1 VFPRRS
7 LLIVLAAVALAACGS
22 TSHSALAVTTPS
34 ASAAAGPTASAEPS
48 TDPSAPAAY
57 LAPTAGAS
65 AARVAITGP
74 VYDAPGARVPVIVT
88 VHNPPPGLPA
98 AALTATTTQGEIS
111 DCGDSWHNPRL
122 DQTSRTCYL
131 LAPRRAGRLTLT
143 GHADWHTANGHAVT
157 LHSPPLS
164 FRMEGPVSGPV
175 SPADAQRIETC
186 GNPGPGVW
194 LTFDD
199 VVPSVAVAHR
209 MVATLTRNHVQGR
222 FFLNHVSPA
231 IRSVIED
238 GGFTINDHT
247 RDHLPMN
254 KMSDAQI
261 AEQIAGGPR
270 TTTGAP
276 KMLRPPYGAGAEAAR
291 VVDRIA
297 AAGYTTCRWSVDT
310 RDWAGYT
317 PEQMADA
324 VRYGNSFTPPVYA
337 GGVILMHAT
346 HFSPA
351 KLQAV
356 IDAVRARGLQI
367 AS

>member
-1 VFPRRS
+1 MVTRR
-7 LLIVLAAVALAACGS
+7 LTPIALAAALLTACGS
-22 TSHSALAVTTPS
+22 PPEHAAARTMPS
-34 ASAAAGPTASAEPS
+34 ASASAEPTTSAS
-48 TDPSAPAAY
+48 TPQAFLAPA
-57 LAPTAGAS
+57 GSAS
-65 AARVAITGP
+65 AARVAITAP

-98 AALTATTTQGEIS
+98 AALTASTTQGQVT
-111 DCGDSWHNPRL
+111 DCGDSWHNPSL
-122 DQTSRTCYL
+122 NQTSRTCYL
-131 LAPRRAGRLTLT
+131 LAPTGAGGLSLTAHAT
-143 GHADWHTANGHAVT
+143 WRTASGHTVT
-157 LHSPPLS
+157 LHSPPLH
-164 FRMEGPVSGPV
+164 FRTEGPVSGPV
-175 SPADAQRIETC
+175 SLADARRIETC
-186 GNPGPGVW
+186 DNPGPGVW

-199 VVPSVAVAHR
+199 VVPSATVARA
-209 MVATLTRNHVQGR
+209 MVATLTRNHVPGR
-222 FFLNHVSPA
+222 FFLNHVTPA
-231 IRSVIED
+231 IRTVIED

-254 KMSDAQI
+254 RMSDAQI
-261 AEQIAGGPR
+261 REQIAGGPR
-270 TTTGAP
+270 TTPGAP

-297 AAGYTTCRWSVDT
+297 AAGYATCRWSVDT

-346 HFSPA
+346 HFSPT

-356 IDAVRARGLQI
+356 IDAVHARGLQI
-367 AS
+367 DS

>member
-1 VFPRRS
+1 VVPSRLF
-7 LLIVLAAVALAACGS
+7 LIALSAVALAACGGPS
-22 TSHSALAVTTPS
+22 PSAVAHSTPS
-34 ASAAAGPTASAEPS
+34 ASAGPTASAAVTTPS
-48 TDPSAPAAY
+48 PTPTGY
-57 LAPTAGAS
+57 LASVGSAGG
-65 AARVAITGP
+65 ARVAITAP

-88 VHNPPPGLPA
+88 VHHPPPDLPA
-98 AALTATTTQGEIS
+98 AALGASTTQGQIT
-111 DCGDSWHNPRL
+111 DCGDSWHNPEL
-122 DQTSRTCYL
+122 DLTARTCYL
-131 LAPRRAGRLTLT
+131 LAPTEVGRLHLT
-143 GHADWHTANGHAVT
+143 GHAAWHTATGQAVA
-157 LHSPPLS
+157 LESAPLS
-164 FRMEGPVSGPV
+164 FRTEGPVSGPV

-199 VVPSVAVAHR
+199 VVPSIAVALQ
-209 MVATLTRNHVQGR
+209 MVATLRNNHVMGR
-222 FFLNHVSPA
+222 FFLNHVTPA
-231 IRSVIED
+231 IRRVIED

-254 KMSDAQI
+254 RMSDARI
-261 AEQIAGGPR
+261 SEQIAGGPR
-270 TTTGAP
+270 TTAGAP
-276 KMLRPPYGAGAEAAR
+276 KMVRPPYGAGAEAQR

-297 AAGYTTCRWSVDT
+297 AAGYATCRWSVDT

-317 PEQMADA
+317 PAQMSDA

-346 HFSPA
+346 HFAPA

-367 AS
+367 AA

>member
-1 VFPRRS
+1 MLSRR
-7 LLIVLAAVALAACGS
+7 LAPTVLTATLLAACGS
-22 TSHSALAVTTPS
+22 PPHSAV
-34 ASAAAGPTASAEPS
+34 AAATPTFTSTASAV
-48 TDPSAPAAY
+48 PSAGAVSGTPTPEEYVAPAGS
-57 LAPTAGAS
+57 AG
-65 AARVAITGP
+65 AARVAITAP

-88 VHNPPPGLPA
+88 VHHPPKDLPA
-98 AALTATTTQGEIS
+98 AALTASTTQGQIT

-131 LAPRRAGRLTLT
+131 LAPTHTGTLRLT
-143 GHADWHTANGHAVT
+143 GHATWRTAGGHTVRLRSESLG
-157 LHSPPLS
+157 
-164 FRMEGPVSGPV
+164 FRTEGPVSGPV
-175 SPADAQRIETC
+175 SLADAQRIETC
-186 GNPGPGVW
+186 ANPGPAVW

-199 VVPSVAVAHR
+199 VVPSLSVAKQ
-209 MVATLTRNHVQGR
+209 MVATLARNHAKGR
-222 FFLNHVSPA
+222 FFLNHLTPA
-231 IRSVIED
+231 IRRVIED
-238 GGFTINDHT
+238 SGNIVEDHT

-254 KMSDAQI
+254 TMSDAQI
-261 AEQIAGGPR
+261 REQIEGGPHP
-270 TTTGAP
+270 TGGAP
-276 KMLRPPYGAGAEAAR
+276 KMLRPPYGAGAEAQR

-297 AAGYTTCRWSVDT
+297 AAGYATCRWSVDT

-356 IDAVRARGLQI
+356 IDAVHARDLQI